1 MTHFLC
7 SLLTYSKFIL
17 TGVNFERQPSRHVKT
32 MSNNSVCLNTTSQEV
47 FWRRTNGRV
56 VTANSTLK
64 GYKSGDVFVCE
75 APFMGSEPA
84 FVYKETVTFV
94 QDGPDAGRP
103 GK

>member
-1 MTHFLC
+1 MAPFLC
-7 SLLTYSKFIL
+7 SLLTYSTFIL
-17 TGVNFERQPSRHVKT
+17 TGVDFERQPLRRVKT

-47 FWRRTNGRV
+47 FWRRPNGRV

-64 GYKSGDVFVCE
+64 VYKSGDVFTCE

-94 QDGPDAGRP
+94 QDSPEAGQP
-103 GK
+103 GT